1 MELYNVL
8 NYYMEASRSVK
19 RNMMKKSAIHAI
31 VPWLPIVAI
40 IIVAAYLRLYK
51 ISEYMTFL
59 GDEGRDVLV
68 VKRMIVDHKLTLL
81 GPTASVG
88 GFFLGPIYY
97 YFMIPFLWLWK
108 LNPTGPAVMVGIVG
122 VATVYLIYHMG
133 KDFFGKRVGLAAASL
148 YALSPLVI
156 AHARSSWNPNLVPF
170 FSTLFIYILWSIVVR
185 GRWKWTLFAGIC
197 FGIGLQLH
205 YLFVFLLPVAVLW
218 LLAWGSK
225 KKYVMY
231 ALFGLIGFV
240 IGYAP
245 FLAFEMRH
253 GFPNTQS
260 VVRFILEGKDT
271 GFTKHTFWITVSDVV
286 FRIFGRLVF
295 FLPEENMLSQFQS
308 WRIWLWIGAVRGA
321 VLATAAWALM
331 TMFAMARWVKGSMKQ
346 NENRTNEANALILLW
361 MLTVAVMF
369 GFYKREI
376 YDYYF
381 VIVFAAPF
389 LLISYYIDWFGRW
402 RFGRW
407 IAWVALA
414 YLLFLNWNGRPFRY
428 PPNNQLGQ
436 TMNIAR
442 TAFDKTGGAPFNFA
456 LITDHNSDHA
466 YRYFF
471 EIWGNSP
478 VTIENE
484 EKDPERKTVTKQ
496 LIVMC
501 ENPDCK
507 PLGHPLWEVAGF
519 GQAEIDGFW
528 DVPFV
533 RIFKLRHSD

>member
-1 MELYNVL
+1 
-8 NYYMEASRSVK
+8 MEASRPVK
-19 RNMMKKSAIHAI
+19 SNMRKKSTIRAIGF
-31 VPWLPIVAI
+31 WLPIVAI

-81 GPTASVG
+81 GPTASLG

-97 YFMIPFLWLWK
+97 YFMVPFLWLWK
-108 LNPTGPAVMVGIVG
+108 LNPTGPAVMVAIAGI
-122 VATVYLIYHMG
+122 ATVYLVYRMG
-133 KDFFGKRVGLAAASL
+133 RDFFGKRVGIAAASL

-170 FSTLFIYILWSIVVR
+170 FSALFIYILWAIVVR
-185 GRWKWTLFAGIC
+185 DRWKWVFYAGIC

-205 YLFVFLLPVAVLW
+205 YLFVFLLPVAVVW
-218 LLAWGSK
+218 LLFWGSR
-225 KKYVMY
+225 KKYLIY
-231 ALFGLIGFV
+231 AMLGLIGFV

-245 FLAFEMRH
+245 FLAFEVRH

-271 GFTKHTFWITVSDVV
+271 GFSRNTFWVNVSGVV

-295 FLPEENMLSQFQS
+295 YLPEKNMWSQFQP
-308 WRIWLWIGAVRGA
+308 WQIWLWIGAVRLA
-321 VLATAAWALM
+321 VLATVAWSLAMMLAVVRRVNYSIAL
-331 TMFAMARWVKGSMKQ
+331 V
-346 NENRTNEANALILLW
+346 LLW
-361 MLTVAVMF
+361 TLVVVVMF

-381 VIVFAAPF
+381 TIVFAAPF
-389 LLISYYIDWFGRW
+389 LLVSYYIDWLGSRRW
-402 RFGRW
+402 GRW
-407 IAWVALA
+407 IAWAALVS
-414 YLLFLNWNGRPFRY
+414 LLLLNWSGRPFRY

-436 TMNIAR
+436 SMNIAR
-442 TAFDKTGGAPFNFA
+442 TAFDKTGGNPFNFA

-471 EIWGNSP
+471 EIWGNPP

-484 EKDPERKTVTKQ
+484 AKDPGRNTVTDQ
-496 LIVMC
+496 LIVIC

-519 GQAEIDGFW
+519 GQAEIEGFW

-533 RIFKLRHSD
+533 RIFKLRHADQKES